1 MKKIVFLLVMVF
13 SLVGCSSVIERWNP
27 HTVFKEDFQ
36 RLSSDLDS
44 LTDNK
49 YNLRDKVEKNF

>member
-1 MKKIVFLLVMVF
+1 MLI
-13 SLVGCSSVIERWNP
+13 SLVVCSNIIERWDLQR
-27 HTVFKEDFQ
+27 VVKEDFQ

>member
-1 MKKIVFLLVMVF
+1 MII
-13 SLVGCSSVIERWNP
+13 SLVGCSNIIERWDLQR
-27 HTVFKEDFQ
+27 VVKEDFQ
-36 RLSSDLDS
+36 RLSSDLDN